1 VEVGEPD
8 CPWSFNW
15 ATRIITTNPEDLALR
30 APDYCRGLILHES
43 ELPSPS
49 ASTLTASTLTA
60 STLTASTLTA
70 SISAASASPRTRPSF
85 PPSPPDPL
93 PPTKPG
99 MSLMFDFAVFSSLLS
114 RRF

>member
-60 STLTASTLTA
+60 SISAA

>member
-60 STLTASTLTA
+60 S
-70 SISAASASPRTRPSF
+70 ISAASASPRTRPSF